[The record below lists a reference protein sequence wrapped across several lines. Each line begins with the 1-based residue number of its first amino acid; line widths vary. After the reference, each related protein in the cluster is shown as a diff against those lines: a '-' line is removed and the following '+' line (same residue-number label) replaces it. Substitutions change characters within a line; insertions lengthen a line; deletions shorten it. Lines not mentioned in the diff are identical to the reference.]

1 MEKSLDFRYYKI
13 WNINIWVYN
22 FKNNEK
28 DFNIQLI
35 LMENGDKNIHVKE
48 DMQTSIEALVKNL

>member
-1 MEKSLDFRYYKI
+1 MEKSLDFMYYKI

>member
-1 MEKSLDFRYYKI
+1 M
-13 WNINIWVYN
+13 YN